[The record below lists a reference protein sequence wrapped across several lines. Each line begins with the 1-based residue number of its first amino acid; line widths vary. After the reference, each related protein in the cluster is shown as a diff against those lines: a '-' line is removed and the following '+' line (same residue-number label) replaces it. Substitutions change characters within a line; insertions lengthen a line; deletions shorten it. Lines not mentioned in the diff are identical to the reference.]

1 MRFSDDFL
9 RQLRE
14 RVSIADFAGRRLTW
28 ERRKSQPAKGEF
40 WACCPFHSEKSASFH
55 VLDAKGMYY
64 CFGCQERGSVI
75 DLAMRL
81 DGLSFPE
88 AVERLA
94 DFAGLALPQDRHEN
108 REAEALNKRLYM
120 ALEAAAAQFQANL
133 AAPAGQA
140 ARAYLAK
147 RGLDRAVIGEYR
159 LGLALDAWSSLSEQ
173 LQAKG
178 FSVPELESAGL
189 IKKNEGRRPI
199 DVFRNRVMFPIQ
211 DARGKVIAFGGR
223 ALDPDQPAKYLNSPE
238 TPLFHKGSNLYRLGQ
253 AKARLA
259 KSRGSSLVIAEGY
272 VDVIALERA
281 GLAAIAPLG
290 TALTEAQL
298 QLAWRANPAP
308 ILCFDGDDAGQR
320 AGARA
325 LDLALPHLGPN
336 RTVQMAFLPPGQ
348 DPDNVFREH
357 GDVALRAIIERAL
370 PASEALFAR
379 EYALLPL
386 TTPEARAGLR
396 ARLREAAARI
406 QDVETRRQYELDL
419 QKRLDAVLGQGAS
432 FSQSSGARFVPQKN
446 FERGQRRFE
455 SAIQAR
461 PETKASSQAKR
472 GGPNI
477 IEVLL
482 KQAILHPALLEK
494 GFERLAALTI
504 DDEALNCIRHALLD
518 FASAEQPV
526 DLLALNNHVSR
537 IGHRSAAVRLAAW
550 ASSIRGTPGLD
561 LRMEG
566 EWLALLDEA
575 LSDKHIQAEFRS
587 FEVEQ
592 QDDNWKLAQAKR
604 LASER
609 AENAARVMASRR
621 DQKP

>member
-55 VLDAKGMYY
+55 VLDAKGLYY

-75 DLAMRL
+75 DLAMKL

-94 DFAGLALPQDRHEN
+94 DFAGLALPQDRHED
-108 REAEALNKRLYM
+108 REAEALNKRLYLAM
-120 ALEAAAAQFQANL
+120 EAAAAQFQANL
-133 AAPAGQA
+133 LAPAGKA
-140 ARAYLAK
+140 ALDYLAN
-147 RGLDRAVIGEYR
+147 RGLDGALIGEYG
-159 LGLALDAWSSLSEQ
+159 LGWAADAWSSLSEH

-189 IKKNEGRRPI
+189 IKRYEGRRPI

-211 DARGKVIAFGGR
+211 DGRGKVIAFGGR
-223 ALDPDQPAKYLNSPE
+223 ALDPEQPAKYLNSPE
-238 TPLFHKGSNLYRLGQ
+238 TPLFHKGSNLYRLAQ
-253 AKARLA
+253 AKVRLA
-259 KSRGSSLVIAEGY
+259 KSKALALVIAEGY
-272 VDVIALERA
+272 IDVIALERA

-290 TALTEAQL
+290 TALTDTQL

-308 ILCFDGDDAGQR
+308 ILCFDGDAAGQR

-325 LDLALPHLGPN
+325 LDLALPHLGPS

-348 DPDNVFREH
+348 DPDNVFRNQ
-357 GDVALRAIIERAL
+357 GGAALRAIIERAL

-379 EYALLPL
+379 EYALQPL

-406 QDVETRRQYELDL
+406 QDGETRRQYELDL
-419 QKRLDAVLGQGAS
+419 QTRLDAALGQGQAK
-432 FSQSSGARFVPQKN
+432 FTPHFVQKKK

-455 SAIQAR
+455 PEIQAM
-461 PETKASSQAKR
+461 PETKASSQAPR
-472 GGPNI
+472 NGPNI

-482 KQAILHPALLEK
+482 KQAVLHPALLEQ
-494 GFERLAALTI
+494 GMERLATLVI
-504 DDEALNCIRHALLD
+504 EDEALNAIRHALLD
-518 FASAEQPV
+518 FASAERPV

-537 IGHRSAAVRLAAW
+537 IGHRSAAMRLTAW
-550 ASSIRGTPGLD
+550 ASPTKGKPGLD
-561 LRMEG
+561 PRMEG

-587 FEVEQ
+587 FEAEQ

-604 LASER
+604 LATER

>member
-14 RVSIADFAGRRLTW
+14 RVSIADYAGRRLTW

-108 REAEALNKRLYM
+108 REAEALNKRLYL
-120 ALEAAAAQFQANL
+120 ALAAAATQFQANL
-133 AAPAGQA
+133 AAPAGKA
-140 ARAYLAK
+140 ARDYLAK
-147 RGLDRAVIGEYR
+147 RGLGGALIGEYG
-159 LGLALDAWSSLSEQ
+159 LGLALDAWSSLSEH
-173 LQAKG
+173 LQAEG

-189 IKKNEGRRPI
+189 IKRNEGRRPI

-238 TPLFHKGSNLYRLGQ
+238 TPLFHKGSNLYRLAQ
-253 AKARLA
+253 AKVRLA
-259 KSRGSSLVIAEGY
+259 KGTGQSLVIAEGY
-272 VDVIALERA
+272 IDVIALERA

-290 TALTEAQL
+290 TALTDAQL

-308 ILCFDGDDAGQR
+308 ILCFDGDAAGQR

-325 LDLALPHLGPN
+325 LDLALPHFGPS

-348 DPDNVFREH
+348 DPDNVFREQ
-357 GDVALRAIIERAL
+357 GGAALRAIIERAL

-379 EYALLPL
+379 EYALQPL

-396 ARLREAAARI
+396 ARLREAGARI
-406 QDVETRRQYELDL
+406 QDGETRRQYELDL
-419 QKRLDAVLGQGAS
+419 QKRLDAALGQG
-432 FSQSSGARFVPQKN
+432 QSSGSRFVPKKK
-446 FERGQRRFE
+446 FERGQRWFE
-455 SAIQAR
+455 PEIQAR
-461 PETKASSQAKR
+461 PETKASSQAPR
-472 GGPNI
+472 SGPNI

-482 KQAILHPALLEK
+482 KQAVLHPALLEQ
-494 GFERLAALTI
+494 GIERLAALTI
-504 DDEALNCIRHALLD
+504 EDEALNCIRHALLD
-518 FASAEQPV
+518 FASAERLV

-537 IGHRSAAVRLAAW
+537 IGHRSAAMRLAAW
-550 ASSIRGTPGLD
+550 ASSTKGKLGLD
-561 LRMEG
+561 PRMEG

-587 FEVEQ
+587 FEAEQ

-604 LASER
+604 LATER